1 MSTAVIVSGTL
12 RHLVNASGSWQFPY
26 DCDYYLVVDQNMYNT
41 PSHDVVGN
49 SFDNLSADIANC
61 HVKFNTVTVCTQS
74 KLPENI
80 QHHSSINMINKWK
93 LAYYNILPYMAY
105 KNYKRI
111 IILRPDLYL
120 YKKKPLHTL
129 FDIVPEDDCIY
140 STIGITTDAIRN
152 VPIMN
157 DVLLMVNLPTL
168 AKLGNHFSAY
178 YLENYKETLAG
189 EEIHSMLARFLN
201 KNNISVKDT
210 LTEYFE
216 FAILRDTS
224 RDLFNNGMLYPEYSF
239 STVREREQQWWQET
253 YGSTNNMR

>member
-41 PSHDVVGN
+41 PSHNVVGN
-49 SFDNLSADIANC
+49 SFDHLSLDTANC

-74 KLPENI
+74 KLPEYT

-93 LAYYNILPYMAY
+93 LAYYNILPYTTFR
-105 KNYKRI
+105 NYKRI

-120 YKKKPLHTL
+120 YKKKPLHDL
-129 FDIVPEDDCIY
+129 FDMVPEDNVIH
-140 STIGITTDAIRN
+140 STIGITRDAIRN
-152 VPIMN
+152 LPIMN

-168 AKLGNHFSAY
+168 AKLGNEFGAY
-178 YLENYKETLAG
+178 YLKNYQETQDNM
-189 EEIHSMLARFLN
+189 EIHSMMAKFLN
-201 KNNISVKDT
+201 ETNIQVKET
-210 LTEYFE
+210 LDEYFE
-216 FAILRDTS
+216 FAILRNTS
-224 RDLFNNGMLYPEYSF
+224 TDLFNNGMLLPGHSF
-239 STVREREQQWWQET
+239 GTVREREQQWWQET